1 METQSRA
8 VLVDGVWRMNVKT
21 EGLEEPNASIY
32 EVVRILQGRPVFLKE
47 HLERMENSFGIL
59 GWPVPEGMEAMERNV
74 GAYITRSRLMNGNLK
89 LVMDRL
95 DASRPRSLI
104 YEIPSRY
111 PEAALYETGV
121 DTITR
126 RLERKDPGAK
136 RSNPALREEVDRIR
150 AREGIYEVLLVDRH
164 GHVTEGSRSNVFFVQ
179 GKRLATPPSG
189 GVLPGITRM
198 KVLDFCRMKGIEV
211 ETLAVKAEGL
221 EAFEGAFL
229 SGTSIHLLPVRS
241 IDGRRLAVTPFMK
254 ALSRAFDAFVRSE
267 TEGRGDRPFRL

>member
-8 VLVDGVWRMNVKT
+8 VLVDGVWRMDMKT
-21 EGLEEPNASIY
+21 DGLEEPNASIY
-32 EVVRILQGRPVFLKE
+32 EVVRILEGRPVFLKE
-47 HLERMENSFGIL
+47 HLERMEGSFEIL
-59 GWPVPEGMEAMERNV
+59 GWPVPEAMEALGRNV
-74 GAYITRSRLMNGNLK
+74 GAYIARSNLLNGNLK

-95 DASRPRSLI
+95 DTSRPRSLI

-126 RLERKDPGAK
+126 VLERKDPGAK
-136 RSNPALREEVDRIR
+136 RSNPALREAVDRIR

-179 GKRLATPPSG
+179 GERLATPPDK

-198 KVLDFCRMKGIEV
+198 KVLDFCRMRGIGV
-211 ETLAVKAEGL
+211 ESVDIKAESL

-241 IDGRRLAVTPFMK
+241 INGRQLAVTPFMK

-267 TEGRGDRPFRL
+267 TEGQRDRSFRL